1 MPEGEGESAARKGG
15 TPDRRG
21 TARLLLALAAASAGA
36 WLGNWLGVPA
46 ASILF
51 PLFIAFA
58 LNLSGFSIPFP
69 SWLRQAAQ
77 VVSGAYIGGLLDP
90 GRFGNPAA
98 VFFAAVITIAVLLA
112 NACFFG
118 KWMERRFHV
127 PLREGMLMLTPAG
140 AGDMALISA
149 DIGVNSPRLILVQV
163 YRLLIATAIFPHL
176 CLLLARAF
184 GG

>member
-1 MPEGEGESAARKGG
+1 MH
-15 TPDRRG
+15 RRG
-21 TARLLLALAAASAGA
+21 WLRLGLALAVASAGA
-36 WLGNWLGVPA
+36 WLGNRLDVPA

-51 PLFIAFA
+51 PLFITFA
-58 LNLSGFSIPFP
+58 LNLSGFSVPFP

-90 GRFGNPAA
+90 AKFGSLGTVLSA
-98 VFFAAVITIAVLLA
+98 VVITIAVLLA
-112 NACFFG
+112 NAFFFG
-118 KWMERRFHV
+118 KWMERRFQV

-149 DIGVNSPRLILVQV
+149 DIGVSSPRLILVQI